1 MSTEEWNVLVVNTCS
16 KEADLGRPST
26 HAQTYRAEKNVASVK
41 AIFLTVSPCSL
52 INQTPNFVPE
62 TMLTGYNCKL
72 EQFWPQITLQCHA
85 LLILSAKKKKQA
97 EKFVLT
103 LTICHHFLNDSFRVI
118 VTRNVRKTKQ
128 EFFILLSI
136 FLIVSSSNTP
146 QLICSGMIVCE
157 VGIDLFPNIICIY
170 KFLIIW
176 TTNYSAYIIINRD
189 LTNFLP
195 KLIFVTVLG
204 KQEYPLMSA
213 SKVFLLLN
221 SNNLTSC
228 CSNLLGAVQKQTG
241 FMKTK
246 FVSSRSSL
254 LYYWSSGLQTSS
266 W

>member
-85 LLILSAKKKKQA
+85 LLILSAKKNRPKN
-97 EKFVLT
+97 LT

-118 VTRNVRKTKQ
+118 VARNVRKTKQ

-136 FLIVSSSNTP
+136 FLIVSSIKQHAPIN
-146 QLICSGMIVCE
+146 
-157 VGIDLFPNIICIY
+157 LFRNDSLRSRYRFVSKYNLYIQIFNDMNYKLQCIY
-170 KFLIIW
+170 Y
-176 TTNYSAYIIINRD
+176 N
-189 LTNFLP
+189 
-195 KLIFVTVLG
+195 
-204 KQEYPLMSA
+204 
-213 SKVFLLLN
+213 
-221 SNNLTSC
+221 
-228 CSNLLGAVQKQTG
+228 
-241 FMKTK
+241 
-246 FVSSRSSL
+246 
-254 LYYWSSGLQTSS
+254 
-266 W
+266 